1 MSNIKFKTIGGE
13 MLDAI
18 AHKYYGG
25 RAGGTEAIIQANVG
39 LAKIGPV
46 LSANLEISLPDL
58 PIVQEEE
65 IRLWD

>member
-18 AHKYYGG
+18 AHKHYGG
-25 RAGGTEAIIQANVG
+25 RVGGTEAIVQENIG
-39 LAKIGPV
+39 LAKLGPI
-46 LSANLEISLPDL
+46 LPADLQISLPDL
-58 PIVQEEE
+58 PVIQEEE